1 MNVVVDIGF
10 IFRKLDDDVF
20 FVFVFVFDVCIV
32 FAVVVVFVLD
42 LLLVRLTSLATR
54 QKRLD
59 RLNLTPDDVQRARIA
74 R

>member
-1 MNVVVDIGF
+1 MNVVVDVGF

-20 FVFVFVFDVCIV
+20 FAFVFDVRIVFVFVF
-32 FAVVVVFVLD
+32 VFVLD

-54 QKRLD
+54 KKRLD